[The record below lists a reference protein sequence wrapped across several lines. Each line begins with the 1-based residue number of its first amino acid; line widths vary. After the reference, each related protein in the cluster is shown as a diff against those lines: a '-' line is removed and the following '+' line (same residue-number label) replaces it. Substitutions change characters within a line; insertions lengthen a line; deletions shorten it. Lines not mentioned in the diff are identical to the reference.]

1 MTKKISHIAGQRL
14 KIMICYELGFFLI
27 PFISFSQCSA
37 PISNFP
43 YNESFEISNG
53 KWVSG
58 GSSSDWA
65 WGVPSKSVINA
76 AATGSRCWITGGLNN
91 KSYNVAENSWL
102 QTPCF
107 DFTNLNDPY
116 IQCKVFW
123 ETERNIDGA
132 NFQYSEDNGA
142 TWQLLG
148 NVTEQNPCLTENWFN
163 SIALPSLSNQDAWS
177 GTSQGSRQGCSI
189 SNGSG
194 GWVTAKHHAPMLAGK
209 PNVIFRFAFAAN
221 TSCNDFDGFA
231 IDDFHI
237 EEAPSSVASFTYDC
251 SSNLRVNFKNTSTL
265 CPTSFLWDFDDP
277 SSGANNTSNV
287 PNPTHAYTLGGKY
300 RVKFTV
306 SGPGNSSSTYVLP
319 DLEIIADIAASV
331 VVPVRCAGDTTG
343 SVTVNFAGD
352 SSNIN
357 YRWDSDPLQ
366 STRTAVHLGAGN
378 YNITLLNDEGC
389 PASAKV
395 TLGEPKPIVYRLN
408 TTKPD
413 CNVNNGSIDLS
424 VFGGFPP
431 YTYTWSPNVSTSS
444 SANNLVA
451 GIYTIVVAD
460 SSLCTKVIPVD
471 LSSSGDLN
479 AAIAN
484 YSNVSCFNG
493 NDGMALVT
501 ASGGNAPYSY
511 SWSSGSNSALANSL
525 ATGTYYATVTD
536 RKGCQAFA
544 TAVIAQPALLSAALT
559 LKNTSCGIANGSA
572 IASAYGGTRPYQFE
586 WTPGNITSA
595 SISNLAPGQYIV
607 AVKDSNNC
615 IIYDTATI
623 APSSAIN
630 VRLSHSDILCYGEIT
645 GNAEAFV
652 TGGTQP
658 YNFTWTNGTDTL
670 NGNPIVNVAAGT
682 YDFNVED
689 ATGCS
694 VKAPLIIKQ
703 PEVLKVVMTSEPSYC
718 NLSNGGI
725 EAVVTGGVPPYNFLW
740 SPSGNTFA
748 GLAKI
753 PAGLYQVA
761 VTDKNN
767 CKVTESTTV
776 LNNDPVQIS
785 LGNDTT
791 LCPGNR
797 IILSPGIFNSYQWQ
811 DSSRG
816 PSFTVVKEGI
826 YSVQVI
832 DDRGCSLRNSIKIIA
847 DCGFIFF
854 PSAFTPNNDGRNDF
868 FGAFGN
874 LNTVRQYTLHVY
886 DRYGNLV
893 FQSNDPFKKWDGKV
907 RGINLLPD
915 TFVWIAKYNNKGET
929 NIMKKGTVTLLY

>member
-1 MTKKISHIAGQRL
+1 MI
-14 KIMICYELGFFLI
+14 ICYQLGFFLI

-43 YNESFEISNG
+43 YNESFETSNG
-53 KWVSG
+53 NWVSG
-58 GSSSDWA
+58 GSASDWA

-107 DFTNLNDPY
+107 DFSTLKDPY

-123 ETERNIDGA
+123 ETERNVDGA

-163 SIALPSLSNQDAWS
+163 SIALPVLSNQDAWS

-237 EEAPSSVASFTYDC
+237 EEAPASVASFTYDC

-277 SSGANNTSNV
+277 PSGADNTSSV
-287 PNPTHAYTLGGKY
+287 PNPTHAYTSGGKY
-300 RVKFTV
+300 RVKLTV
-306 SGPGNSSSTYVLP
+306 SGPGSTSSIYTLP

-331 VVPVRCAGDTTG
+331 VIPIRCNGDTTG
-343 SVTVNFAGD
+343 SVTVNFVGD

-357 YRWDSDPLQ
+357 YSWDSNPIQ
-366 STRTAVHLGAGN
+366 KTRTATHLGAGN
-378 YNITLLNDEGC
+378 YDITLLNDEGC

-395 TLGEPKPIVYRLN
+395 TLVEPSPMLYTI
-408 TTKPD
+408 TTAKPD
-413 CNVNNGSIDLS
+413 CSINNGSIDIAVS
-424 VFGGFPP
+424 GAFPP

-444 SANNLVA
+444 SAKNLVA
-451 GIYTIVVAD
+451 GIYTVVVAD
-460 SSLCTKVIPVD
+460 TNLCTKVITVD
-471 LSSSGDLN
+471 LSSLSDLN
-479 AAIAN
+479 AEIAN
-484 YSNVSCFNG
+484 HRNVSCFNG
-493 NDGMALVT
+493 KDGMAL
-501 ASGGNAPYSY
+501 ASATGGNAPYAY
-511 SWSSGSNSALANSL
+511 SWSTGGNSALEKNL
-525 ATGTYYATVTD
+525 AAGTYSATVTD

-544 TAVIAQPALLSAALT
+544 TAVIGQPESLVPVMT
-559 LKNTSCGIANGSA
+559 QQNTSCGNNNGTA
-572 IASAYGGTRPYQFE
+572 TISAYGGTGPYQFA
-586 WTPGNITSA
+586 WAPGNITSA
-595 SISNLAPGQYIV
+595 SMNNLAPGQYIV
-607 AVKDSNNC
+607 AIKDSNSC
-615 IIYDTATI
+615 IVYDTATI

-630 VRLSHSDILCYGEIT
+630 VTFSHTDILCYGDLS
-645 GNAEAFV
+645 GSAEAFV
-652 TGGTQP
+652 SGGTQP
-658 YNFTWTNGTDTL
+658 YNFQWTNDTQIF
-670 NGNPIVNVAAGT
+670 NGNPVANLAAGT
-682 YDFNVED
+682 YEFSVQDR
-689 ATGCS
+689 TGCS
-694 VKAPLIIKQ
+694 VKSPLIIKQ
-703 PEVLKVVMTSEPSYC
+703 PEVLKILMTSKPSYC
-718 NLSNGGI
+718 DLSNGSVN
-725 EAVVTGGVPPYNFLW
+725 AVVSGGVPAYDFSW
-740 SPSGNTFA
+740 SPSANTFSA
-748 GLAKI
+748 VANI
-753 PAGLYQVA
+753 PAGTYRLT
-761 VTDKNN
+761 VTDKNG
-767 CKVTESTTV
+767 CTVTESASV
-776 LNNDPVQIS
+776 LNNDPVKIF
-785 LGNDTT
+785 LGTDTT

-797 IILSPGIFNSYQWQ
+797 IILSPGIFSSYQWQ
-811 DSSRG
+811 DNSRG
-816 PSFTVVKEGI
+816 SSFTVTKEGT
-826 YSVQVI
+826 YSVQVT
-832 DDRGCSLRNSIKIIA
+832 DDRGCVLSDTIKIIA

-854 PSAFTPNNDGRNDF
+854 PSAFTPNSDGLNDF
-868 FGAFGN
+868 FGPFGN
-874 LNTVRQYTLHVY
+874 LNTVRQYTLHIY

-893 FQSNDPFKKWDGKV
+893 FESNDPFKKWDGKL